1 MTRSM
6 VFTVSHVRSPYI
18 VHLSN
23 LEVTA
28 SVYTTNFGRA
38 MRFAKAFEAGIVGV
52 NCGAPEQVNPG
63 QCLTVQTWL
72 LTIYFRDLTCLLEA
86 GNSLAS
92 DPRCT
97 CTLWRTSSRRRLCTS
112 SMNFN
117 ILGDINNLEIDS
129 KRQERKENMFNAE
142 LTVLSIL
149 SAGISLKLIGC
160 IVSR

>member
-6 VFTVSHVRSPYI
+6 VCTVSHVRSPYI
-18 VHLSN
+18 LYLSN

-38 MRFAKAFEAGIVGV
+38 MRFARAFEAGIVGV
-52 NCGAPEQVNPG
+52 NCGAPEQVNPS
-63 QCLTVQTWL
+63 QCPTVQTWL
-72 LTIYFRDLTCLLEA
+72 LTISFRDLTCLLEA

-92 DPRCT
+92 DQRCI
-97 CTLWRTSSRRRLCTS
+97 CTLWRTSSRQRLCTS

-117 ILGDINNLEIDS
+117 ILGDINSRKGDS
-129 KRQERKENMFNAE
+129 KRLERKENIFNAG
-142 LTVLSIL
+142 LTVPSIL
-149 SAGISLKLIGC
+149 SADIIAKLISC